1 MSAEIKPTWYNR
13 FLTGFITGLLLP
25 FFGAAI
31 FYLIFFGYM
40 DVNFFLRHLLQTGYW
55 LSVLSLG
62 VILNLGAF
70 FLFLHWQAEKAAGG
84 VLAATFIFALLAVYF
99 NAF

>member
-1 MSAEIKPTWYNR
+1 MKHIWYNH
-13 FLTGFITGLLLP
+13 FFTGFIIGIILP

-40 DVNFFLRHLLQTGYW
+40 DVSFFLKHLLQTGYW

-70 FLFLHWQAEKAAGG
+70 FLFLHWQAERAAGG
-84 VLAATFIFALLAVYF
+84 ILGATFIFALLAVYF
-99 NAF
+99 KAF